1 MAYEPHA
8 FDRCV
13 SLLICIADHEDENN
27 NYDAVRSKI
36 SGFFQ
41 PYLSGTHASL
51 GQRLA
56 VVEDCLGSQ
65 DIRRRSLGIKL
76 LSTALDGPSWTGS
89 GLNEFGARPRDYGYC
104 PNHDQLV
111 DWRTSFVNLAVRLA
125 NSDDQDMK
133 TRARRVLANEFRG
146 LWHHEAMREKLV
158 EAARVINDHMPWG
171 EGWKAV
177 RSIIYF
183 DYRNQKDEA
192 EPEPLPRS
200 LADLDRDLEPHDL
213 IAKIKT
219 YVLGKG
225 HDCWTLD
232 DAFDDSSDNKYRDAE
247 NRLAAKAID
256 LGESFATSDH
266 KLNDLGS
273 ELFSTEWMPYRR
285 AFGKGLAKGS
295 HNFRESWKDLLEQ
308 LARTTGSHHDF
319 SVIGGFIEEVAAQD
333 YTLSKELLDECAA
346 HSELRTVLVALHP
359 SNSFTEADLDRC
371 MALLDNQEVGTWMF
385 GPILWRDNY
394 AHLPSERLLEL
405 AQKLLSKANGD
416 ETLLEALSM
425 KLHGKNSTEDVL
437 GLEFRKLGLKAG
449 SCRECCG
456 NFLAAISGHVIF
468 RFLRRR
474 GQEAWVRGAE
484 TRFPSHRPC
493 ASGSGRRR
501 AAPRAAWARSLR
513 RAARSGS

>member
-1 MAYEPHA
+1 MQRQTINSMIWVLNYFLPNG
-8 FDRCV
+8 CP
-13 SLLICIADHEDENN
+13 IAGHSE
-27 NYDAVRSKI
+27 K
-36 SGFFQ
+36 
-41 PYLSGTHASL
+41 
-51 GQRLA
+51 
-56 VVEDCLGSQ
+56 
-65 DIRRRSLGIKL
+65 
-76 LSTALDGPSWTGS
+76 AL
-89 GLNEFGARPRDYGYC
+89 R
-104 PNHDQLV
+104 
-111 DWRTSFVNLAVRLA
+111 
-125 NSDDQDMK
+125 
-133 TRARRVLANEFRG
+133 RART
-146 LWHHEAMREKLV
+146 
-158 EAARVINDHMPWG
+158 I
-171 EGWKAV
+171 
-177 RSIIYF
+177 
-183 DYRNQKDEA
+183 
-192 EPEPLPRS
+192 
-200 LADLDRDLEPHDL
+200 
-213 IAKIKT
+213 
-219 YVLGKG
+219 
-225 HDCWTLD
+225 
-232 DAFDDSSDNKYRDAE
+232 
-247 NRLAAKAID
+247 
-256 LGESFATSDH
+256 
-266 KLNDLGS
+266 
-273 ELFSTEWMPYRR
+273 
-285 AFGKGLAKGS
+285 
-295 HNFRESWKDLLEQ
+295 FRESWKDLLEQ